1 MKYSSRRIIDI
12 LGKIKKISHKNPAQ
26 EICGLVGTREGKYFV
41 EKADNIAVDT
51 KGFFCIDPVQYLLFK
66 NDFNLLMCFH
76 SHILGDEN
84 FSEFDIKMS
93 ENCCIPF
100 LVYSLNTKK
109 FNIYSPKTSE
119 SDVSIVERFKEKL

>member
-12 LGKIKKISHKNPAQ
+12 LGKIKVLSHKNPAQ
-26 EICGLVGTREGKYFV
+26 EICGLVGKRDGKYFV
-41 EKADNIAVDT
+41 EKAKNISTDT
-51 KGFFCIDPVQYLLFK
+51 KSFFCIDPVQYLLFK
-66 NDFNLLMCFH
+66 NDFSLIMCFH
-76 SHILGDEN
+76 SHILGDES
-84 FSEFDIKMS
+84 FSEFDVKMS

-119 SDVSIVERFKEKL
+119 SDVSIVERFKEKI